1 MSMSFYTTSDVISHL
16 IRLSDVCRLHNNED
30 TAKLVNDI
38 KDSIELSL
46 PKYLPKYQSFKETS
60 YWIISNGKR
69 HCANCGKGNGVKS
82 KFCPS
87 CGSQMIDE
95 RKV

>member
-1 MSMSFYTTSDVISHL
+1 MSMSFYRTADVIFHL
-16 IRLSDVCRLHNNED
+16 IRLSDECKLHNNENA
-30 TAKLVNDI
+30 AKLINDI
-38 KDSIELSL
+38 KDSIELSV
-46 PKYLPKYQSFKETS
+46 PKCLPKYQNSKETS

-87 CGSQMIDE
+87 CGCQMIDE
-95 RKV
+95 RED